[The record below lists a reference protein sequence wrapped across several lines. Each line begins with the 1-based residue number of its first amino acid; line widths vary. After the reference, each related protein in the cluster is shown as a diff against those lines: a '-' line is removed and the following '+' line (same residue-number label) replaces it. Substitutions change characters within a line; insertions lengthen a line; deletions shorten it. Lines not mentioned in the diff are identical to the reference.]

1 MKLPLFFRFIP
12 IATVTLT
19 AFIAN
24 LPVNAVDFQ
33 QQEVEQNQFVAI
45 ARPYGGNKYDLL
57 ILRQIPGQR
66 QCWQERG
73 SNPVIIDPLLLNF
86 DFTGSCERSTDSN
99 GYSIRL
105 NGQDLGLDY
114 LLRVVERNGEL
125 VLVGT
130 SRRNGNSE
138 EITIGRTRGL
148 SQGLI
153 KIDLDGGW
161 RFSKRA
167 YQGRALSHVYLTGD
181 RNAINTSQSPSTLS
195 PMTQPQTISPNL
207 NTSSSSS
214 SSSTSSGNVVKELT
228 FTAPVSPQTPPTPKT
243 VPNQTVPQQ
252 PLPPLSRNFTQPSLQ
267 STLPPVDR
275 NLTQPIPSKALASLP
290 TASSGGYRNPNL
302 LPPPPSPKI
311 PRAVNSGIQTSDGVS
326 SGNSGVN
333 PSSNVLSPN
342 NSPIN
347 GSIPGVSYRVMAS
360 VSGQQQQEQVRSLY
374 PDAFATSYQGQRV
387 LQVGIFSTQ
396 ENATQAYQ
404 SLQNAGLRAII
415 IP

>member
-1 MKLPLFFRFIP
+1 MKPPLFFRFIP
-12 IATVTLT
+12 LLTATLT
-19 AFIAN
+19 AFVAN
-24 LPVNAVDFQ
+24 LPVQAVDFQ
-33 QQEVEQNQFVAI
+33 QQEVDQNQFVAI

-57 ILRQIPGQR
+57 ILQQIPGKR

-181 RNAINTSQSPSTLS
+181 RNAINTSQSPSTLP
-195 PMTQPQTISPNL
+195 PMAQPQTISPNL
-207 NTSSSSS
+207 NTSS

-228 FTAPVSPQTPPTPKT
+228 FTAPVSPQTPPTPQT

-311 PRAVNSGIQTSDGVS
+311 PRAVNSGIQPSDGVS

-404 SLQNAGLRAII
+404 NLQNAGLRAIM

>member
-1 MKLPLFFRFIP
+1 MKPRLFFRFIP
-12 IATVTLT
+12 LLTTTLT
-19 AFIAN
+19 AFVAN
-24 LPVNAVDFQ
+24 LPVQAVDFQ
-33 QQEVEQNQFVAI
+33 QQEVDQNQFVAI

-57 ILRQIPGQR
+57 ILQQIPGKR

-105 NGQDLGLDY
+105 NEQDLGLDY

-138 EITIGRTRGL
+138 EIVIGRTHGL
-148 SQGLI
+148 GQGLI
-153 KIDLDGGW
+153 KFDLDSGW

-181 RNAINTSQSPSTLS
+181 RSAINPSQSPLTFP
-195 PMTQPQTISPNL
+195 PMAQPQTISPNL
-207 NTSSSSS
+207 NTSSNSSNS
-214 SSSTSSGNVVKELT
+214 SNSSGNVVKELT
-228 FTAPVSPQTPPTPKT
+228 FTAPVSPQTPPTPQT

-290 TASSGGYRNPNL
+290 TASPGGYRNPNL

-311 PRAVNSGIQTSDGVS
+311 PQSVNSGIQSSNGLPSVNSSVNSSDTLFL
-326 SGNSGVN
+326 GNSGVN
-333 PSSNVLSPN
+333 SSPSAT
-342 NSPIN
+342 
-347 GSIPGVSYRVMAS
+347 SYRVMAA
-360 VSGQQQQEQVRSLY
+360 VSGEQQQEQVRSLY

-387 LQVGIFSTQ
+387 LQVGVFSTK

-404 SLQNAGLRAII
+404 SLQNADLRAII

>member
-1 MKLPLFFRFIP
+1 MKPPLFFRFIP
-12 IATVTLT
+12 LLTATFT

-24 LPVNAVDFQ
+24 LPVQAVDFQ

-57 ILRQIPGQR
+57 ILQQIPGKR
-66 QCWQERG
+66 QCWQEKG
-73 SNPVIIDPLLLNF
+73 NNPIVIDPLLLNF

-138 EITIGRTRGL
+138 EIVIGRTHGL
-148 SQGLI
+148 GQGLM

-161 RFSKRA
+161 RFTKRA
-167 YQGRALSHVYLTGD
+167 YQGRPLSHVYLTGD
-181 RNAINTSQSPSTLS
+181 RNAINTPQPVPTPQPIANTPIISPS
-195 PMTQPQTISPNL
+195 INV
-207 NTSSSSS
+207 SSSGSPD
-214 SSSTSSGNVVKELT
+214 SSGNVVKELT
-228 FTAPVSPQTPPTPKT
+228 FTAPDSGMGVSPQAPPT
-243 VPNQTVPQQ
+243 VPNSPIPQQ
-252 PLPPLSRNFTQPSLQ
+252 PLPPLNRNVIQSSIQSPLQPS
-267 STLPPVDR
+267 LPPVDR
-275 NLTQPIPSKALASLP
+275 NFTQSIKALASLP
-290 TASSGGYRNPNL
+290 TVSSGGYRNPNL

-311 PRAVNSGIQTSDGVS
+311 PR
-326 SGNSGVN
+326 SGNSGLN
-333 PSSNVLSPN
+333 PSSKVLSPD
-342 NSPIN
+342 NSPMN
-347 GSIPGVSYRVMAS
+347 ASISGVSYRVMAA
-360 VSGQQQQEQVRSLY
+360 VSGMQQQEQVRSLY

-387 LQVGIFSTQ
+387 LQVGVFSTK

>member
-1 MKLPLFFRFIP
+1 MKPPLFFRFIP
-12 IATVTLT
+12 LLTATLT
-19 AFIAN
+19 AFVAN
-24 LPVNAVDFQ
+24 LPVQAVDFQ
-33 QQEVEQNQFVAI
+33 QQEVDQNQFVAI

-57 ILRQIPGQR
+57 ILQQIPGKR

-105 NGQDLGLDY
+105 NEQDLGLDY

-148 SQGLI
+148 SQGLM

-167 YQGRALSHVYLTGD
+167 YQGRVLSHVYLTGD
-181 RNAINTSQSPSTLS
+181 RNAINT
-195 PMTQPQTISPNL
+195 TQPLSTPQPIANSPIISPPINASFSD
-207 NTSSSSS
+207 SSSP
-214 SSSTSSGNVVKELT
+214 SGNVVKELT
-228 FTAPVSPQTPPTPKT
+228 FTAPDNTPNLAPQAPQT
-243 VPNQTVPQQ
+243 VPNQSSIQKS
-252 PLPPLSRNFTQPSLQ
+252 LPPLGRNVRPSNFQPSL
-267 STLPPVDR
+267 PPVER
-275 NLTQPIPSKALASLP
+275 NVTQPTPQKALASLP
-290 TASSGGYRNPNL
+290 TTNPGGYRNPNL

-311 PRAVNSGIQTSDGVS
+311 PRAVNSGIQPSDGVS

-333 PSSNVLSPN
+333 PSSNVLSPD
-342 NSPIN
+342 NSPMN
-347 GSIPGVSYRVMAS
+347 ASIPGVSYRVMAA
-360 VSGQQQQEQVRSLY
+360 VSGMQQQEQVRSLY

-387 LQVGIFSTQ
+387 LQVGVFSTK

-404 SLQNAGLRAII
+404 SLQNAGLQAII

>member
-1 MKLPLFFRFIP
+1 MKPPLFFRFIP
-12 IATVTLT
+12 LLTATLT
-19 AFIAN
+19 AFVAN
-24 LPVNAVDFQ
+24 LPVQAVDFQ
-33 QQEVEQNQFVAI
+33 QQEVDQNQFVAI

-57 ILRQIPGQR
+57 ILQQIPGKR

-105 NGQDLGLDY
+105 NEQDLGLDY

-125 VLVGT
+125 VLVGS

-181 RNAINTSQSPSTLS
+181 RSATNPSRPTTTSQTV
-195 PMTQPQTISPNL
+195 TNPQRISPNI
-207 NTSSSSS
+207 NTSSSGSS
-214 SSSTSSGNVVKELT
+214 SSSNNVIKELT
-228 FTAPVSPQTPPTPKT
+228 FTAPDNTPNLAPQAPQT
-243 VPNQTVPQQ
+243 VPNQSSIQK
-252 PLPPLSRNFTQPSLQ
+252 S
-267 STLPPVDR
+267 LPPVER
-275 NLTQPIPSKALASLP
+275 NVTQPTPQKALASLP
-290 TASSGGYRNPNL
+290 TTNPGGYRNPNL

-311 PRAVNSGIQTSDGVS
+311 PRAVNSGIQPSDGVS

-404 SLQNAGLRAII
+404 NLQNAGLRAIM

>member
-1 MKLPLFFRFIP
+1 MKPPLFFRFIP
-12 IATVTLT
+12 LLT
-19 AFIAN
+19 ATLNAFVAN
-24 LPVNAVDFQ
+24 LPVQAVDFQ
-33 QQEVEQNQFVAI
+33 QQEVDQNQFVAI

-57 ILRQIPGQR
+57 ILQQIPGKR

-105 NGQDLGLDY
+105 NEQDLGLDY

-138 EITIGRTRGL
+138 EIVIGRTRGL

-181 RNAINTSQSPSTLS
+181 RNAINTSQSPSTLP
-195 PMTQPQTISPNL
+195 PMAQPQTISPNL
-207 NTSSSSS
+207 NTSS

-228 FTAPVSPQTPPTPKT
+228 FTAPVSPQTPPTPQT

-252 PLPPLSRNFTQPSLQ
+252 PSINFASSRSQFDSTDSLQ
-267 STLPPVDR
+267 SFSEFT
-275 NLTQPIPSKALASLP
+275 NGQFW
-290 TASSGGYRNPNL
+290 G
-302 LPPPPSPKI
+302 
-311 PRAVNSGIQTSDGVS
+311 
-326 SGNSGVN
+326 
-333 PSSNVLSPN
+333 LS
-342 NSPIN
+342 
-347 GSIPGVSYRVMAS
+347 
-360 VSGQQQQEQVRSLY
+360 
-374 PDAFATSYQGQRV
+374 
-387 LQVGIFSTQ
+387 
-396 ENATQAYQ
+396 
-404 SLQNAGLRAII
+404 
-415 IP
+415 